1 MNEDNEELIRETNK
15 NDWYSDPV
23 HQTNYD
29 EARPH
34 FEPPAE
40 IQQAAVPVQNVQE
53 KTDRPSPGLVILGW
67 LTYAFWGW
75 LILALV
81 WLAYIV
87 GANTIANFPADD
99 IVPYAIA
106 ATVVLFPI
114 AFFTDLFYRRHEP
127 VNKTGATMVIMVI
140 HAVIFALFGIG
151 SLITAVFTG
160 LSMII
165 GTGGASD
172 YQVVGIITGIFA
184 TFLYVT
190 AFLRTLN
197 PFKTKKLAFG
207 YAYLMLATTI
217 VLLILGVAGP
227 MVKAVSLRD
236 DRRLEQ
242 NLSGVQKAVD
252 SYTVGKHMLPDNLK
266 DLEYGDKAAKGLVD
280 DGLVEYKKIDSTKS
294 TSAKPIM
301 TWVPAD
307 QPYDPNAGTYRYQL
321 CVAYKQASSN
331 YDTYRTYD
339 GSGDS
344 EYNSYLSNYEHPAGK
359 VCYKLEAQETKIY

>member
-1 MNEDNEELIRETNK
+1 MNEDNEQLSQETNK
-15 NDWYSDPV
+15 NDWHSDPV
-23 HQTNYD
+23 HQTNHD
-29 EARPH
+29 DARPH

-40 IQQAAVPVQNVQE
+40 SQQAAVPVQNVQE

-217 VLLILGVAGP
+217 VLLILGIAGP

-236 DRRLEQ
+236 DRRIEQHLE
-242 NLSGVQKAVD
+242 SVQQSVN
-252 SYTVGKHMLPDNLK
+252 SYIADNNKLPDNLGGLK
-266 DLEYGDKAAKGLVD
+266 LDADAKALVD
-280 DGLVEYKKIDSTKS
+280 DGLVEYKKMDAVKPTQLDFEQGTTVTRPS
-294 TSAKPIM
+294 TSSYGA
-301 TWVPAD
+301 V
-307 QPYDPNAGTYRYQL
+307 YRYQL
-321 CVAYKQASSN
+321 CVNYKEESSDYRSYASYERNSEYETYFSN
-331 YDTYRTYD
+331 Y
-339 GSGDS
+339 S
-344 EYNSYLSNYEHPAGK
+344 HPAGA
-359 VCYKLEAQETKIY
+359 VCYKLQNKDNQYY